1 MNTLPVIQKMKTRD
15 GPKYITEQL
24 RYVGETQPYH
34 LQNENNFRI
43 PRTITTN
50 MQIFTVYYQMKFNM
64 KQTLMYL
71 KEKLCIGLKVMF

>member
-1 MNTLPVIQKMKTRD
+1 MNECKTETTNEYNSVYTKMKNGD

-34 LQNENNFRI
+34 LRNENNFRI

-50 MQIFTVYYQMKFNM
+50 MQMS
-64 KQTLMYL
+64 LL
-71 KEKLCIGLKVMF
+71 